1 VDLAPIKEE
10 LQRVTSAEMAR
21 WKRSQQCLQRV
32 AEGLC
37 DIPALE
43 AATEANLTA
52 HVLAPSWLYFHLIVS
67 SSVFYCFA

>member
-1 VDLAPIKEE
+1 
-10 LQRVTSAEMAR
+10 VTSAEMAR

-32 AEGLC
+32 AEGLR

-52 HVLAPSWLYFHLIVS
+52 HVLAPSWLYLS
-67 SSVFYCFA
+67 YCIFFCFLLFCLALLCRQCSFTLN